1 MDLMIDPEFTEL
13 IPPLSDDEF
22 NGLENNILT
31 YGYNKKYPITVWD
44 NKIID
49 GHHRYKICKAHN
61 VDFPIEE
68 MQFDSRS
75 DVIIWMID
83 NQKNKRNA
91 NKLTLAYLIGRQYL
105 ETKNKTGENQY
116 SLNRLG
122 QNDQPTSYKIA
133 ENSNIGEKTVRRA
146 AEFSKNLDEICNNT
160 GIKRQDIL
168 LGNIKTN
175 QREINDLSNYEIE
188 FQARA
193 LYKALNGEAK
203 DLKDAISK
211 TDKEFREERAKQ
223 LKEEEAKRKAE
234 ELKKAEEEKRL
245 EEEKKRIEEEQ
256 RKIDEEKNRIKCEV
270 GTWYKLGEHLLYC
283 GSNEDDSFKDMLKEH
298 PASFAFADPPYNA
311 DAAEWDSNFTW
322 SHDWLIDNAPIVA
335 VTPGIVSIKDFM
347 AVTHMPYVWSVA
359 CWIDNGMTR
368 GALGFGNWI
377 YVALFA
383 RDKVFRNSQDFLRVS
398 IENSETKETDHK
410 GRKPFELVDWL
421 ISKFTKENDYIIDPF
436 LGSGTS
442 LLVAEGLPKK
452 RKCIGAEI
460 NPGFCNEI
468 IKRWEAVSKKK
479 AVIYEN

>member
-1 MDLMIDPEFTEL
+1 MPDLIIDSEFNEL
-13 IPPLSDDEF
+13 IPPLSEEEYD
-22 NGLENNILT
+22 GLENNILT
-31 YGYNKKYPITVWD
+31 YGYNKKYPIFVW
-44 NKIID
+44 NNTIID
-49 GHHRYKICKAHN
+49 GHHRYKICKAHDI
-61 VDFPIEE
+61 DFPIEE
-68 MQFDSRS
+68 MRFDSRS

-91 NKLTLAYLIGRQYL
+91 NKLTLSYLIGRQYL
-105 ETKNKTGENQY
+105 EQKNSHGGDRK
-116 SLNRLG
+116 SSP
-122 QNDQPTSYKIA
+122 QNEDLKSSEKIA
-133 ENSNIGEKTVRRA
+133 KSSGVGHATVERA
-146 AEFSKNLDEICNNT
+146 ALFSKNLDEICNNT
-160 GIKRQDIL
+160 GIKRQEIL

-175 QREINDLSNYEIE
+175 QKEINDLVNTEVE

-193 LYKALNGEAK
+193 LYKALNGDAK

-234 ELKKAEEEKRL
+234 VLKKAEEEKRL
-245 EEEKKRIEEEQ
+245 EEERRRIEEEQKRIEEE
-256 RKIDEEKNRIKCEV
+256 KNRIQCKN
-270 GTWYKLGEHLLYC
+270 GTWYKLGNHLLYC
-283 GSNEDDSFKDMLKEH
+283 GSNEDDSFKQMLNEH

-311 DAAEWDSNFTW
+311 DVAEWDSNFTW
-322 SHDWLIDNAPIVA
+322 SQDWLIDYAPIVA

-347 AVTHMPYVWSVA
+347 VCTQMPYTWSIA

-377 YVALFA
+377 YISLFA
-383 RDKVFRNSQDFLRVS
+383 KDKVFRNSQDFLRVS
-398 IENSETKETDHK
+398 IDNSENKETDHK
-410 GRKPFELVDWL
+410 GRKPFELIDWL
-421 ISKFTKENDYIIDPF
+421 ISKFSKENDYIIDPF

-460 NPGFCNEI
+460 NPEYCNDI
-468 IKRWEAVSKKK
+468 IKRWESVSKQK